1 MFRKY
6 MMLGVL
12 FLFLAGGLGVGAQ
25 RPASKKLPANRRA
38 AAHKSVAAPSPA
50 PTPAG
55 PPVVLV
61 NSGTPAEYLSGEVNV
76 SVKGNQN
83 PIIRLGLA
91 QNGVNI
97 IEFPAS
103 DSFFMIHPGNS
114 DLVAFDKETAD
125 LSRRSLVLRPGTSF
139 IAPAPG
145 SVGNK
150 PSASISVQMQS
161 GLVVTFLVYPV
172 RDLSQ
177 NAHRCVVMYDRNEVV
192 ASRRAAGLAVNL
204 DGTDPQPPKR
214 DSGAVRFGDYPE
226 QPDGAQP
233 VFVSGRKPGLT
244 ADVNSE
250 QADARARSGKVSKK
264 KPKVPEA
271 ANHALRE
278 AVKSPG
284 KVGAFSKPSHGLSL
298 AVAPAVDLDTSTRL
312 LVVGVRNDSQGGL
325 RVVDGNPELYVQT
338 VDDQGKSLQIEQVKK
353 LHVESTSL
361 DGKIGAG
368 EVAYFAIVYESPVMG
383 ARQHLRVA
391 VSQTDAADEPVS
403 KSLTGEMKRN

>member
-1 MFRKY
+1 
-6 MMLGVL
+6 
-12 FLFLAGGLGVGAQ
+12 
-25 RPASKKLPANRRA
+25 
-38 AAHKSVAAPSPA
+38 
-50 PTPAG
+50 
-55 PPVVLV
+55 VLV
-61 NSGTPAEYLSGEVNV
+61 NSGAAEYLSGEVNI

-83 PIIRLGLA
+83 PIVRLGLA

-103 DSFFMIHPGNS
+103 DYFFMIHPGNS
-114 DLVAFDKETAD
+114 ELVAFDEETAEK
-125 LSRRSLVLRPGTSF
+125 SRRSLVLRPGTSF
-139 IAPAPG
+139 VAPVPG
-145 SVGNK
+145 SPSRG
-150 PSASISVQMQS
+150 PSASVSVQMQS
-161 GLVVTFLVYPV
+161 GLVVTFLIYPV

-177 NAHRCVVMYDRNEVV
+177 NAHRCVVMYNRDEVV

-204 DGTDPQPPKR
+204 DGNDPRPPKQP
-214 DSGAVRFGDYPE
+214 GTVRFGEYPD
-226 QPDGAQP
+226 QPEGAAP
-233 VFVSGRKPGLT
+233 LLVSGKRPGLT

-271 ANHALRE
+271 ANHALRD
-278 AVKSPG
+278 ALKSPG

-298 AVAPAVDLDTSTRL
+298 AVAPAVDLDANTRL

-368 EVAYFAIVYESPVMG
+368 EVAYFAIVYQSPVMG
-383 ARQHLRVA
+383 ARQRLRVA
-391 VSQTDAADEPVS
+391 VSQTDAADEPATS
-403 KSLTGEMKRN
+403 ELGGAIKKKK